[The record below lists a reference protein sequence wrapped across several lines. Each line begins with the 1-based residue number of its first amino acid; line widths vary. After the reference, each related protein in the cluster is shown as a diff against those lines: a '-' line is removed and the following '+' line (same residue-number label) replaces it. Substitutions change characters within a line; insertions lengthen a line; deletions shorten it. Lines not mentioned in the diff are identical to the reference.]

1 MGGLWGWGGGGGTFG
16 SSVDN
21 STNVKSVILAKC
33 TNSTQGHLR
42 YCNIRD
48 ATLDSEAKLLLAR
61 AGMFSCV
68 YVCPTEID
76 VEIDALL
83 YFQN

>member
-1 MGGLWGWGGGGGTFG
+1 MDTRPPERCLYMAACEYGRIVGGTCG

-21 STNVKSVILAKC
+21 STNVKSIILAKC
-33 TNSTQGHLR
+33 TKSTQGHLR

-68 YVCPTEID
+68 YVCPT
-76 VEIDALL
+76 
-83 YFQN
+83 